1 MSWSVKRYLVHRPRP
16 CPVAYPFPCRRP
28 SPCRCLHPHLRHDTH
43 AYAHAHRH
51 AQASPFSS
59 RSPLRPITV
68 IARVPACRHR
78 DDIDHPSPLAPLIS
92 PPLHALLHLH
102 TSPSSRSNAIYDPTT
117 TQKFAAPAQTCR
129 CLDLITGAIGTT
141 GSGREEAWG

>member
-1 MSWSVKRYLVHRPRP
+1 MHIMERDEVSGAPPTPMPSCLR
-16 CPVAYPFPCRRP
+16 PFPCRRP

-51 AQASPFSS
+51 APASPFSS

-68 IARVPACRHR
+68 IVIPRVPACRHR

-129 CLDLITGAIGTT
+129 CLDPITGTIGTT
-141 GSGREEAWG
+141 GSGRE